1 MTTSPAGQ
9 PSPVC
14 ETLTVLRVG
23 VGVAVGVAE
32 RVDVG
37 DCVAE
42 APAPDG
48 VTAGGAGALGGICP
62 PFCGA
67 LVPAVWRAAPPP
79 PITPF
84 TAQASNPTTAMPR
97 ASA

>member
-1 MTTSPAGQ
+1 
-9 PSPVC
+9 
-14 ETLTVLRVG
+14 

-48 VTAGGAGALGGICP
+48 FTEGVVGALAGI
-62 PFCGA
+62 G
-67 LVPAVWRAAPPP
+67 
-79 PITPF
+79 
-84 TAQASNPTTAMPR
+84 
-97 ASA
+97 SAFFA